1 MSNFHVYYKLYK
13 FIYSWEVYENPQKII
28 SPKNFSRDLA
38 TKVKKPKFH
47 CNFDVTKIFFLN
59 VWNIFWSAITSLF
72 KVGKQ
77 TDDNDKDNGVSGCG
91 GSSSGGSVNND
102 EAPAKYKL

>member
-1 MSNFHVYYKLYK
+1 M
-13 FIYSWEVYENPQKII
+13 
-28 SPKNFSRDLA
+28 
-38 TKVKKPKFH
+38 
-47 CNFDVTKIFFLN
+47 
-59 VWNIFWSAITSLF
+59 F

-77 TDDNDKDNGVSGCG
+77 TDDNDKDNGGSGCG